1 MNRQDIS
8 YTCCTSH
15 KTLKNINMWEK
26 EKSRHMDK
34 SDDARENSIRS
45 GFLST
50 DTEAYTHRR
59 EYSLASR
66 ERRITHEMMPF

>member
-1 MNRQDIS
+1 
-8 YTCCTSH
+8 
-15 KTLKNINMWEK
+15 
-26 EKSRHMDK
+26 MDK

-50 DTEAYTHRR
+50 DTEAYHTQKARLTAC